1 MGSGLSACPS
11 CGAEIVPGEETCPE
25 CGSDLYEVGVHAPS
39 GMEARLLKEKVK
51 NLPLKATVAVTT
63 DTPLS
68 EVVRLMKDS
77 GVGCAL
83 VYDPSRPLPNLTGV
97 NSDRTLL
104 RGVEEK
110 GGRFSIEGVKAGA
123 IQKKNPDTVSEDDPI
138 AFALYKMNH
147 GRYRHIPVID
157 GDGKARILSVRD
169 ILAYFAQ
176 GLA

>member
-1 MGSGLSACPS
+1 MGSGLSACPA

-25 CGSDLYEVGVHAPS
+25 CGSDLYHVGKHAPS

-51 NLPLKATVAVTT
+51 NLPLKTTVAVAS

-68 EVVRLMKDS
+68 EVIRLMKDG

-83 VYDPSRPLPNLTGV
+83 VFDPSRPLPNMTGV
-97 NSDRTLL
+97 ISDRTLL
-104 RGVEEK
+104 RVVEEK
-110 GGRFSIEGVKAGA
+110 GGKFAVEGVTAEKV
-123 IQKKNPDTVSEDDPI
+123 QKRNPDTVREEDPI

-157 GDGKARILSVRD
+157 AEGKARILSVRD
-169 ILAYFAQ
+169 ILSYFAQ
-176 GLA
+176 SL